1 MVHVAARKASAP
13 PLCGSTVGCSDS
25 DPQVHLQDKASLR
38 SKRMAKVMGMGRMS
52 WIDRQLAMK
61 MTTKQRGTVSP
72 SVWALTKIRGM
83 EWNTR

>member
-25 DPQVHLQDKASLR
+25 DPQVHLQDKASLK
-38 SKRMAKVMGMGRMS
+38 SKRMAKVMGMVRMS
-52 WIDRQLAMK
+52 WIDKQLGMK
-61 MTTKQRGTVSP
+61 MTMEQRGIVLP
-72 SVWALTKIRGM
+72 SVWALMKIRGM